1 MQAQNG
7 TGRGANPVAVMAFG
21 SDVAWHES
29 AGNFVPPVG
38 NVHFSN
44 VSVRDGGK
52 KSSRPFL
59 SLYSPAQPLRNGGM
73 SKPNGSLVYSVSG
86 SFTVE
91 EEAGKAGRT
100 PDLGPEPEKRN
111 VSVSVVCK

>member
-1 MQAQNG
+1 
-7 TGRGANPVAVMAFG
+7 MAFG

-29 AGNFVPPVG
+29 AGNPVPPVG

-52 KSSRPFL
+52 KSRPFL
-59 SLYSPAQPLRNGGM
+59 SLNTPAQPLRNGGM
-73 SKPNGSLVYSVSG
+73 SKPNGSLVYNVSG

-91 EEAGKAGRT
+91 EEAGKAGCT